1 MKKRLSYRGRSSNF
15 NFFEKQNFT
24 NNEAKKAYSYE
35 ATKIELLAGTLVGG
49 KSSNPSTSNSI
60 TAANLLQDVEKSYGN
75 GKKLLDSSKVVDENG
90 ESKVVYHGTK
100 LQEMYFK
107 DGRPYT
113 NSIPRFYVFQDSRG
127 HTNSSMQYRRL
138 NVLRE
143 AVVCENSRII
153 AVCTPFH
160 FYGDTKDVRRKEC
173 EWRGLS
179 VQPFRPWMD

>member
-1 MKKRLSYRGRSSNF
+1 METVKKM
-15 NFFEKQNFT
+15 
-24 NNEAKKAYSYE
+24 
-35 ATKIELLAGTLVGG
+35 
-49 KSSNPSTSNSI
+49 
-60 TAANLLQDVEKSYGN
+60 
-75 GKKLLDSSKVVDENG
+75 LDFSKVVDENG
-90 ESKVVYHGTK
+90 EPKVVYHGTK

-113 NSIPRFYVFQDSRG
+113 NSIPRFYVFQDGSG

-160 FYGDTKDVRRKEC
+160 FYGDAQDVRRKEC

>member
-1 MKKRLSYRGRSSNF
+1 M
-15 NFFEKQNFT
+15 ET
-24 NNEAKKAYSYE
+24 
-35 ATKIELLAGTLVGG
+35 V
-49 KSSNPSTSNSI
+49 
-60 TAANLLQDVEKSYGN
+60 
-75 GKKLLDSSKVVDENG
+75 KKLLDSSKVVDEYG
-90 ESKVVYHGTK
+90 EPKVVYHGTK

-113 NSIPRFYVFQDSRG
+113 NSIPRFYVFQDGSG

-160 FYGDTKDVRRKEC
+160 FYGDAQDVRRKEC

>member
-15 NFFEKQNFT
+15 NSFEKQNFT

-35 ATKIELLAGTLVGG
+35 ATKIELLAGQHEEAVT
-49 KSSNPSTSNSI
+49 SSRNSNNSI

-75 GKKLLDSSKVVDENG
+75 GKKMLDSSKVVDEYG
-90 ESKVVYHGTK
+90 EPKVVYHGTK

-113 NSIPRFYVFQDSRG
+113 NSIPRFYVFQDGRG

-160 FYGDTKDVRRKEC
+160 IYGDAQDVRRKEC

>member
-1 MKKRLSYRGRSSNF
+1 M
-15 NFFEKQNFT
+15 
-24 NNEAKKAYSYE
+24 
-35 ATKIELLAGTLVGG
+35 
-49 KSSNPSTSNSI
+49 
-60 TAANLLQDVEKSYGN
+60 
-75 GKKLLDSSKVVDENG
+75 LDSSKVVEENG
-90 ESKVVYHGTK
+90 EPKVVYHGTK

-113 NSIPRFYVFQDSRG
+113 NSIPRFYVFQDGRG

-160 FYGDTKDVRRKEC
+160 FYGDAQDVRRKDC
-173 EWRGLS
+173 EW
-179 VQPFRPWMD
+179 